1 MPILPG
7 DLSHAAMSL
16 ISLVYAS
23 SAVTPLD
30 DHQLGRL
37 LDASRAKNAALD
49 VTGMLLYRDGNFM
62 QALEGDE
69 DVVLELERRIRYDR
83 RHRGVLRLLKRPIV
97 EREFPEWSMG
107 FRRLGKQLRV
117 PGETDTI
124 DLPLTDLWFAKEP
137 TRAQKLLL
145 TFREMVRA

>member
-1 MPILPG
+1 
-7 DLSHAAMSL
+7 MSL

-23 SAVTPLD
+23 SAITPFD
-30 DHQLGRL
+30 DHQLTRL
-37 LDASRAKNAALD
+37 LDASRVNNAALD

-69 DVVLELERRIRYDR
+69 TVVLGLERRIRNDP

-107 FRRLGKQLRV
+107 FRRLGRQLRV
-117 PGETDTI
+117 PGETDAI
-124 DLPLTDLWFAKEP
+124 DLPLTDLWFAREP
-137 TRAQKLLL
+137 SRAQKLLL
-145 TFREMVRA
+145 TFRETVRA

>member
-1 MPILPG
+1 
-7 DLSHAAMSL
+7 MSL

-23 SAVTPLD
+23 SAVSPLD
-30 DHQLGRL
+30 DHQLAQL
-37 LDASRAKNAALD
+37 LDASRANNAALD

-62 QALEGDE
+62 QALEGE
-69 DVVLELERRIRYDR
+69 EEVVLGLERRIRNDP

-107 FRRLGKQLRV
+107 FRRPGKQLRI
-117 PGETDTI
+117 PGETDAA
-124 DLPLTDLWFAKEP
+124 DLALTDLWFAKEP

-145 TFREMVRA
+145 TFRETVRA